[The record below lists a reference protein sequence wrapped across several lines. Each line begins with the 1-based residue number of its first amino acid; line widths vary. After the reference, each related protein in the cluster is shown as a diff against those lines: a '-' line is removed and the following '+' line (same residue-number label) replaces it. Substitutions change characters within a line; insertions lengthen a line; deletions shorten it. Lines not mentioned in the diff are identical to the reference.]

1 MSLINIKEAKRENNL
16 KENVK
21 RKLIREQLELEKN
34 FQKFDPL
41 IYKQK
46 ETDQTQIKLYK
57 K

>member
-41 IYKQK
+41 IYK
-46 ETDQTQIKLYK
+46 
-57 K
+57 